1 MTVSR
6 RLFVGAGL
14 VMLTPLNA
22 VAGTRRR
29 TSRNANEDE
38 KFAIDTPEL
47 WRVPSKY
54 RKRLVRHD
62 TGYAPGTLVVDTENK
77 FLYLQMERRR
87 SLRYGIG
94 VGRAGFSWNGSATI
108 ARKAKWPG
116 WTPPAAMRRRQPY
129 LPRHMPGGP
138 NNPLGARA
146 LYLYQ
151 NGRDTLYR
159 IHGTNEPESIGKAM
173 SSGCIRMV
181 NEDAADLYLRVPV
194 GAKVVVI

>member
-1 MTVSR
+1 MTLSR
-6 RLFVGAGL
+6 RFFVGAGVL
-14 VMLTPLNA
+14 LLTPA
-22 VAGTRRR
+22 RAFSATPKHGD
-29 TSRNANEDE
+29 EDE
-38 KFAIDTPEL
+38 KFPINTPEL
-47 WRVPSKY
+47 WRIPSKY

-62 TGYAPGTLVVDTENK
+62 TDYAAGTLVVDTEKK
-77 FLYLQMERRR
+77 FLFLQLERKRA
-87 SLRYGIG
+87 LRYGIG
-94 VGRAGFSWNGSATI
+94 VGRAGFSWNGTATI

-138 NNPLGARA
+138 ENPLGARA

-159 IHGTNEPESIGKAM
+159 IHGTNEPASIGKAM
-173 SSGCIRMV
+173 SSGCIRMI
-181 NEDAADLYLRVPV
+181 NEDAADLYRRVPV